1 MELQPGDFSLRAKCQ
16 RNVVAAFVSTAGR
29 RKATTALWWIGFS
42 EGHAK
47 RNRRRRDF
55 RRQSRSLSYGVAS
68 GSVQDDHGRDCSVY
82 GYVRRMKFFLTFS
95 LACVAA
101 ALAETA
107 TDESA
112 AVLRAERDG
121 CVAYLRGDADTIAK
135 FLTDDY
141 TLTNSKGEI
150 TTAADDIEDAKTGS
164 VHYDVFENYDM
175 KVRVYGD
182 HTAIVTGKT
191 KVQGHAQGKALDIIV
206 QFTDT
211 FVKQNGRW
219 RLAAGHV
226 SRLKE

>member
-1 MELQPGDFSLRAKCQ
+1 
-16 RNVVAAFVSTAGR
+16 
-29 RKATTALWWIGFS
+29 
-42 EGHAK
+42 
-47 RNRRRRDF
+47 
-55 RRQSRSLSYGVAS
+55 
-68 GSVQDDHGRDCSVY
+68 
-82 GYVRRMKFFLTFS
+82 MKFLFVFPFVFLAAV
-95 LACVAA
+95 LAR
-101 ALAETA
+101 TP

-112 AVLRAERDG
+112 AVLQAEHDG
-121 CVAYLRGDADTIAK
+121 CVAYLGGHADKIAK

-141 TLTNSKGEI
+141 ALTNSKGEI
-150 TTAADDIEDAKTGS
+150 TTAADDIEDARSGR

-175 KVRVYGD
+175 KVRVYGG

-191 KVQGHAQGKALDIIV
+191 KVKGNAQGKPIDIIV

>member
-1 MELQPGDFSLRAKCQ
+1 MTFLFVFPFVF
-16 RNVVAAFVSTAGR
+16 VVAV
-29 RKATTALWWIGFS
+29 
-42 EGHAK
+42 
-47 RNRRRRDF
+47 
-55 RRQSRSLSYGVAS
+55 
-68 GSVQDDHGRDCSVY
+68 
-82 GYVRRMKFFLTFS
+82 
-95 LACVAA
+95 LAQAPI
-101 ALAETA
+101 
-107 TDESA
+107 DESA
-112 AVLRAERDG
+112 AVLQAERDG
-121 CVAYLRGDADTIAK
+121 CVAYLHGDADNIAK

-150 TTAADDIEDAKTGS
+150 TKAAEDIEDARSGR

-191 KVQGHAQGKALDIIV
+191 KVKGNAQGKPIDIIV

>member
-1 MELQPGDFSLRAKCQ
+1 
-16 RNVVAAFVSTAGR
+16 
-29 RKATTALWWIGFS
+29 
-42 EGHAK
+42 
-47 RNRRRRDF
+47 
-55 RRQSRSLSYGVAS
+55 
-68 GSVQDDHGRDCSVY
+68 
-82 GYVRRMKFFLTFS
+82 MKFLFISFGF
-95 LACVAA
+95 V
-101 ALAETA
+101 
-107 TDESA
+107 A
-112 AVLRAERDG
+112 AVLAQTPTDERAVVLQAEQDG
-121 CVAYLRGDADTIAK
+121 CVAYLRGDADRIAK

-191 KVQGHAQGKALDIIV
+191 KVKGHAQGKPLDIIV

>member
-1 MELQPGDFSLRAKCQ
+1 
-16 RNVVAAFVSTAGR
+16 
-29 RKATTALWWIGFS
+29 
-42 EGHAK
+42 
-47 RNRRRRDF
+47 
-55 RRQSRSLSYGVAS
+55 
-68 GSVQDDHGRDCSVY
+68 
-82 GYVRRMKFFLTFS
+82 MKFLFIFPFVFIVAV
-95 LACVAA
+95 LAQAP
-101 ALAETA
+101 

-112 AVLRAERDG
+112 AVLQAERDG
-121 CVAYLRGDADTIAK
+121 CVAYLHGDADNIAK

-150 TTAADDIEDAKTGS
+150 TKAADDIEDARSGR

-175 KVRVYGD
+175 KVRVYGG

-191 KVQGHAQGKALDIIV
+191 KIKGNAQGKSIDIIV

-211 FVKQNGRW
+211 FVKQGGRW

>member
-1 MELQPGDFSLRAKCQ
+1 MMAVLR
-16 RNVVAAFVSTAGR
+16 F
-29 RKATTALWWIGFS
+29 
-42 EGHAK
+42 
-47 RNRRRRDF
+47 F
-55 RRQSRSLSYGVAS
+55 RAQ
-68 GSVQDDHGRDCSVY
+68 GRDT
-82 GYVRRMKFFLTFS
+82 GYAWRMKFLYIFCC
-95 LACVAA
+95 ACVAA
-101 ALAETA
+101 VLAQTP

-112 AVLRAERDG
+112 AVLQAEHEG
-121 CVAYLRGDADTIAK
+121 CVAYLHGHAEKIAI

-150 TTAADDIEDAKTGS
+150 SMAADDIEDARSGR

-175 KVRVYGD
+175 KVRLYDG

-191 KVQGHAQGKALDIIV
+191 KIKGNAQGKPIDIIA

-211 FVKQNGRW
+211 FVKQSGRW